1 MPLAAATEQQKT
13 RRAHSST
20 AHESSDPV
28 RSRKGQCQALPDNP
42 ETEYTYHKWKEKL
55 RWRESRKQGTKT
67 YTSTAA
73 AVAQPP
79 LPAHYPPPLP
89 ATTTTT
95 THTYDI
101 ATNVIIG
108 WNSCEYVG

>member
-55 RWRESRKQGTKT
+55 RWRENRKQSTKT

-73 AVAQPP
+73 AAAAQ
-79 LPAHYPPPLP
+79 PPLP

-95 THTYDI
+95 THTHDTARNI
-101 ATNVIIG
+101 IIG
-108 WNSCEYVG
+108 WNLYEYVG